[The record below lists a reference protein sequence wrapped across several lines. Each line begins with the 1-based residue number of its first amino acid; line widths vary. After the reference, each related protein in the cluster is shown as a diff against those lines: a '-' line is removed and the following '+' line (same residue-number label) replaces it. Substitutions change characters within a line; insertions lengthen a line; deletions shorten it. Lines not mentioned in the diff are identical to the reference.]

1 MLLKIIPLSLAP
13 KNNKICNHESEKLAH
28 SNLGNISARF
38 KESAIGDGGVPC
50 SGTGRLYFAKI
61 SVSPRAT

>member
-38 KESAIGDGGVPC
+38 KESAIRGWRCPMFRDWKTLFC
-50 SGTGRLYFAKI
+50 
-61 SVSPRAT
+61 